1 MLSALRDHSR
11 RHYSQRAA
19 GEITPF
25 FLTMCGSDPLCGR
38 AAPLRIHTHN
48 ARIATSKDV
57 ADELWWMA
65 TKYQDQAARLGE
77 APELG
82 DEPPLW
88 KLAR

>member
-1 MLSALRDHSR
+1 VFKVATSTWRNCAR
-11 RHYSQRAA
+11 RSSQHGVA
-19 GEITPF
+19 
-25 FLTMCGSDPLCGR
+25 SDPLCGR